1 MRSSQLP
8 RKRLVQLRLL
18 QCRRRR
24 LLLRV
29 VALLVGAVTG
39 LTLVTLLTL
48 VTTSSARS
56 IWSIQS
62 YVSIRS
68 SQLPRKRLVQLVL
81 IGVGLGDGEAGK
93 RFVQH
98 ADDPPLFPL

>member
-1 MRSSQLP
+1 M
-8 RKRLVQLRLL
+8 
-18 QCRRRR
+18 
-24 LLLRV
+24 
-29 VALLVGAVTG
+29 
-39 LTLVTLLTL
+39 
-48 VTTSSARS
+48 
-56 IWSIQS
+56 
-62 YVSIRS
+62 RS

>member
-8 RKRLVQLRLL
+8 RKRLVQPRLL
-18 QCRRRR
+18 QCRQRR

-39 LTLVTLLTL
+39 LTLVT
-48 VTTSSARS
+48 TSSARS

-62 YVSIRS
+62 CVSMRS